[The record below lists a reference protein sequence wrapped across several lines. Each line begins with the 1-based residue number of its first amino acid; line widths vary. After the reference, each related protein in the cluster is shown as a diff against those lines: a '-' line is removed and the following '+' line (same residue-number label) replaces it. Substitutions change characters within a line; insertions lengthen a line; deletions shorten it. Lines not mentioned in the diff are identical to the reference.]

1 MVCVIERGAGPT
13 FCHISGPHLTP
24 EALAKAQ
31 EPCPL
36 PAGMAFCG
44 LYSECFPQARPL
56 QMPRCRVG

>member
-1 MVCVIERGAGPT
+1 MVCVIEKGAGPT
-13 FCHISGPHLTP
+13 SVTSPGPRLTP
-24 EALAKAQ
+24 EALARAQ

-44 LYSECFPQARPL
+44 LCSACFPQARPL